1 VNLGTIRAALGVE
14 TGWSCGSCGLL
25 FLIATIPRWQ
35 GPRRYEPIIIE
46 DKYILTI
53 DSNVVLPAMPYPAT
67 IEIPPDTTGEF
78 RSRDALGFC
87 LCRHTFTGTSR
98 NAELFAAAMTGVVS
112 HISHVIQ
119 TVSVHVPAGSP
130 PSPARRHR
138 RARASAPSRRSPRPG
153 PHRGSRSIQRK
164 MYG

>member
-1 VNLGTIRAALGVE
+1 MHYVALGAGQADVFQ
-14 TGWSCGSCGLL
+14 TRSSSLRTRGKDVVTR
-25 FLIATIPRWQ
+25 AV
-35 GPRRYEPIIIE
+35 
-46 DKYILTI
+46 LTI

-98 NAELFAAAMTGVVS
+98 NAEPFAAAMTGVVS